1 MFEGYCAEQVIRQRE
16 GARAQRLALQ
26 RLNRDG
32 GLVRERAVL
41 CADLGGWSLRRAGAV
56 IGMAAMALVVSVAV
70 PASLQG
76 LAWSLREILE
86 VISR

>member
-16 GARAQRLALQ
+16 QARTRTLALQ

-41 CADLGGWSLRRAGAV
+41 SADMGGWSLRRAGGV

-76 LAWSLREILE
+76 LAWGLREILA